1 MLTSAGLWLC
11 RLATGGDSKRD
22 QQEACALAPVRDRR
36 YCRQVW
42 DDVHKKSDKG
52 ELFTEA
58 DGARLGPVGTTNR
71 CAAGASVEQLWPRLV
86 TLLLSH
92 SSC

>member
-1 MLTSAGLWLC
+1 
-11 RLATGGDSKRD
+11 
-22 QQEACALAPVRDRR
+22 
-36 YCRQVW
+36 VW

-71 CAAGASVEQLWPRLV
+71 SAAGASVEQLWPGLV

>member
-1 MLTSAGLWLC
+1 MPPPDKGRDSIREQAGGF
-11 RLATGGDSKRD
+11 RPV
-22 QQEACALAPVRDRR
+22 ALHDRR
-36 YCRQVW
+36 FCWQVW

-58 DGARLGPVGTTNR
+58 DGARLGPVGTTDR
-71 CAAGASVEQLWPRLV
+71 CAAGTFGEQLWLGLV